1 MTAPLLSVSDL
12 RLSYRTHGGLVDA
25 VRGVSFTVDRGERL
39 ALVGESGS
47 GKSTIASTIVG
58 LAPENLAIGGG
69 NIRFGGDGVEL
80 LGAKPR
86 LLNSYRGRH
95 IGFVPQDPSVSLNP
109 VHRIGDQVAEV
120 LRLHGVAG
128 RKEARERAVEALAAA
143 GIDRPEL
150 RARQYPHELSGGMR
164 QRVLIAI
171 GVVAGPSLL
180 IADEPTSALD
190 VTVQHRILNNLDE
203 LTRDNNLSTLFITH
217 DLGVAAERSDRILV
231 LHRGRIVEEGAPD
244 EIIESPQHPY
254 TRQLI
259 SDAPSL
265 HASRRVDAGPRS
277 RPSPVP
283 SGASASGAPALELRG
298 ISKRF
303 ALPRSAGR
311 RGEVVNALNDVSL
324 SIDRGS
330 TYGLVG
336 ESGSGKTTLGR
347 IALRLEEPSSGQVL
361 IDGEDVTTVRGGA
374 LRELRRRIQV
384 VQQNPY
390 ASLNPRMSVAAN
402 IHEPLSAFHE
412 GTRSSRHSRAHE
424 LLDQVALPSYVAER
438 TPAGLSGGQRQ
449 RVAIARALAL
459 NPEVLILDE
468 PVSALDVT
476 VQAQILDLLVELQRE
491 RGLAYLFIS
500 HDLAVVR
507 DIAHTVGVI
516 RRGDLVEEAD
526 AVRVFEAP
534 QNPYT
539 RQLLQAI
546 PKLPSP
552 STAI

>member
-1 MTAPLLSVSDL
+1 MNTSLLEVKDL
-12 RLSYRTHGGLVDA
+12 KLNYRTHQGLVEA
-25 VRGVSFTVDRGERL
+25 VRGVSFSVAAGERL

-58 LAPENLAIGGG
+58 LQSGNLQISGGSIAFG
-69 NIRFGGDGVEL
+69 NDGVEL

-86 LLNSYRGRH
+86 VLNHYRGRQ

-120 LRLHGVAG
+120 LRVHKIASRRDADTLAI
-128 RKEARERAVEALAAA
+128 EALAAA
-143 GIDRPEL
+143 GIDRPEQ

-171 GVVAGPSLL
+171 GVVAEPALL

-190 VTVQHRILNNLDE
+190 VTVQHKILNNLDA
-203 LTRDNNLSTLFITH
+203 LTREKNLATLLITH
-217 DLGVAAERSDRILV
+217 DLGVAAERSDRIIV
-231 LHRGRIVEEGAPD
+231 LSKGEIVETGTPE
-244 EIIESPQHPY
+244 EILTNPQHPY
-254 TRQLI
+254 TQQLI

-265 HASRRVDAGPRS
+265 HAQRRVSA
-277 RPSPVP
+277 PVV
-283 SGASASGAPALELRG
+283 SVLAAEAEAPALELRN
-298 ISKRF
+298 IFKQF
-303 ALPRSAGR
+303 ALPKRAG
-311 RGEVVNALNDVSL
+311 ETAQVVNALNNVSVK
-324 SIDRGS
+324 IPQAS

-347 IALRLEEPSSGQVL
+347 IALRLESPTDGQVL
-361 IDGEDVTTVRGGA
+361 LGGQDITEA
-374 LRELRRRIQV
+374 KGKKLRDLRRRIQV

-390 ASLNPRMSVAAN
+390 ASLNPRMSVAEN
-402 IHEPLSAFHE
+402 IYEPLAAFGE
-412 GTRSSRHSRAHE
+412 GNRRSRVKRAAE
-424 LLDQVALPSYVAER
+424 LLDQVALAPHLAQHR
-438 TPAGLSGGQRQ
+438 PAGLSGGQRQ

-476 VQAQILDLLVELQRE
+476 VQAQILDLLVDLQE
-491 RGLAYLFIS
+491 EHKLAYLFIS

-516 RRGDLVEEAD
+516 RFGDLVEEAD
-526 AVRVFEAP
+526 AVALFENP
-534 QNPYT
+534 QHEYT
-539 RQLLQAI
+539 KDLLGSI
-546 PKLPSP
+546 PLFPAP
-552 STAI
+552 STVI

>member
-1 MTAPLLSVSDL
+1 MNTPLLEVKDL
-12 RLSYRTHGGLVDA
+12 KLNYRTHQGLVEA
-25 VRGVSFTVDRGERL
+25 VRGVSFSVAVGERL

-58 LAPENLAIGGG
+58 LQSGNLQIGGG
-69 NIRFGGDGVEL
+69 SITFGNDGVEL

-86 LLNSYRGRH
+86 ALNHYRGRQ

-120 LRLHGVAG
+120 LRVHKIASRRDAKALAI
-128 RKEARERAVEALAAA
+128 EALAAA
-143 GIDRPEL
+143 GIDRPEQ

-171 GVVAGPSLL
+171 GVVAEPALL

-190 VTVQHRILNNLDE
+190 VTVQHKILNNLDA
-203 LTRDNNLSTLFITH
+203 LTREKNLATLLITH
-217 DLGVAAERSDRILV
+217 DLGVAAERSDRIIV
-231 LHRGRIVEEGAPD
+231 LSKGEIVETGTPE
-244 EIIESPQHPY
+244 EILTNPQHPY
-254 TRQLI
+254 TQQLI

-265 HASRRVDAGPRS
+265 HAQRRVSAPAA
-277 RPSPVP
+277 PAL
-283 SGASASGAPALELRG
+283 SGGAAVAPALELHN
-298 ISKRF
+298 ISKQF
-303 ALPRSAGR
+303 ALPKRAG
-311 RGEVVNALNDVSL
+311 ETAQVVNALKNVSVK
-324 SIDRGS
+324 IPQAS

-347 IALRLEEPSSGQVL
+347 IALRLESPTEGQVL
-361 IDGEDVTTVRGGA
+361 LGGQDITEA
-374 LRELRRRIQV
+374 KGKELRDLRRRIQV

-390 ASLNPRMSVAAN
+390 ASLNPRMSVAEN
-402 IHEPLSAFHE
+402 IYEPLASFGE
-412 GTRSSRHSRAHE
+412 GNRRSREKRAAE
-424 LLDQVALPSYVAER
+424 LLDQVALAPHIAQQR
-438 TPAGLSGGQRQ
+438 PAGLSGGQRQ

-476 VQAQILDLLVELQRE
+476 VQAQILDLLVDLQE
-491 RGLAYLFIS
+491 EHKLAYLFIS

-516 RRGDLVEEAD
+516 RFGDLVEEAD
-526 AVRVFEAP
+526 AVTLFENP
-534 QNPYT
+534 QHEYT
-539 RQLLQAI
+539 KDLLGSI
-546 PKLPSP
+546 PLFPAP
-552 STAI
+552 STVI